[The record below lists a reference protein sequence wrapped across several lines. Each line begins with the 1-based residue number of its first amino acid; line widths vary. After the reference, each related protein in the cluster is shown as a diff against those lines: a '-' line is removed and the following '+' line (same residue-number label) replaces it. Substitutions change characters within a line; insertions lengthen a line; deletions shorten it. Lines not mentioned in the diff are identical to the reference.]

1 MKKRFVMSAAL
12 ATLGPAAA
20 QAEPYAYTLMA
31 AAPEFNRSFNSG
43 VALYGSVDAGINYQ
57 SVGGQSRWQTQ
68 SGGEWTSKFGMF
80 GREDLGGGLRAEFNL
95 ESGFLAN
102 NGAMQDASSFLNRQS
117 WIGLRSD
124 TFGRV
129 RFGRQIG
136 TGLPLFVDV
145 FGTVG
150 TNSAYTWLGMGVVQT
165 PKGISYNADLGPGA
179 TQLPARVNNALT
191 YLSPSY
197 AGMSA
202 QLMFAPSN
210 VAGRSPNA
218 AAQGVLLQWF
228 NGTTYIAGSYNQV
241 WGENGGNGGSGG
253 GSGGSTV
260 RNDLYGVGV
269 VYDVGTLVLSAAFN
283 QYAPKLAGDG
293 IARVY
298 TLGTILPVGRHAMR
312 ASVVYRD
319 TSGVRDAADHAA
331 SDSALGVMLGYDY
344 TLSKRTGLYARGGLI
359 RNYGISTIPLN
370 NNPLPTQAGSAI
382 PQAGTT
388 PMTVSLGMY
397 HNF

>member
-1 MKKRFVMSAAL
+1 MSAAL
-12 ATLGPAAA
+12 VTLGPVAA

-57 SVGGQSRWQTQ
+57 SVGGKSLWQTQ

-102 NGAMQDASSFLNRQS
+102 NGAMQDASSFFNRQS
-117 WIGLRSD
+117 WVGLSSD
-124 TFGRV
+124 TYGRV

-150 TNSAYTWLGMGVVQT
+150 TNSAYTWLGAGVVQT

-197 AGMSA
+197 AGVSA
-202 QLMFAPSN
+202 QLMIAPSN

-218 AAQGVLLQWF
+218 AAQGALLQWF

-241 WGENGGNGGSGG
+241 WDANGGGGA
-253 GSGGSTV
+253 STV

-269 VYDVGTLVLSAAFN
+269 VYDIGTLVLSAAFN

-298 TLGTILPVGRHAMR
+298 TLGTIVPFGRHAMR

-319 TSGVRDAADHAA
+319 TSGVRDAADHPAR
-331 SDSALGVMLGYDY
+331 DSALGVMLGYDY
-344 TLSKRTGLYARGGLI
+344 TLSKRTGLYARGGFI
-359 RNYGISTIPLN
+359 RNYGISTILLN
-370 NNPLPTQAGSAI
+370 NNPLPTQTGGTV
-382 PQAGTT
+382 PQTGTT

>member
-1 MKKRFVMSAAL
+1 MKKSIAMSAAL
-12 ATLGPAAA
+12 FSLCPGAAR
-20 QAEPYAYTLMA
+20 AEPFAYTLMA

-57 SVGGQSRWQTQ
+57 RVGGTSRWQTQ

-102 NGAMQDASSFLNRQS
+102 NGAMQDAGSFFNRQS
-117 WIGLRSD
+117 WLGLSSD
-124 TFGRV
+124 TYGRV
-129 RFGRQIG
+129 RMGRQIG

-150 TNSAYTWLGMGVVQT
+150 TNSAYTWLGTGVVQT
-165 PKGISYNADLGPGA
+165 PRGVSYNADLGPGA

-197 AGMSA
+197 AGVSTE
-202 QLMFAPSN
+202 LMYAPSS

-228 NGTTYIAGSYNQV
+228 NGTTYLAGSYNQV
-241 WGENGGNGGSGG
+241 WDANGGNGA
-253 GSGGSTV
+253 STV

-269 VYDVGTLVLSAAFN
+269 VYDIGTVVLSAAFN

-298 TLGTILPVGRHAMR
+298 TLGAIVPVGRHAMR
-312 ASVVYRD
+312 ASMVYRD
-319 TSGVRDAADHAA
+319 TSGVRDAADHPAR
-331 SDSALGVMLGYDY
+331 DSALGLMLGYDH
-344 TLSKRTGLYARGGLI
+344 TLSKRTGLYARGGFI
-359 RNYGISTIPLN
+359 RNYGISTILLN
-370 NNPLPTQAGSAI
+370 NNPLPTQTGSTV
-382 PQAGTT
+382 PQTGTT

>member
-1 MKKRFVMSAAL
+1 MKKRIAMSAAL
-12 ATLGPAAA
+12 FSLCPGAA
-20 QAEPYAYTLMA
+20 QAEPFAYTLMA

-57 SVGGQSRWQTQ
+57 RVGGTSRWQTQ

-95 ESGFLAN
+95 ESGFFAN
-102 NGAMQDASSFLNRQS
+102 NGAMQDAGSFFNRQS
-117 WIGLRSD
+117 WVGLSSD
-124 TFGRV
+124 TYGRV
-129 RFGRQIG
+129 RLGRQIG

-150 TNSAYTWLGMGVVQT
+150 TNSAYTWLGTGAVQT
-165 PKGISYNADLGPGA
+165 PKGVSYNADLGPGA

-197 AGMSA
+197 AGVSTE
-202 QLMFAPSN
+202 LMYAPGN

-228 NGTTYIAGSYNQV
+228 NGTTYLAGSYNQV
-241 WGENGGNGGSGG
+241 WDADGANGA
-253 GSGGSTV
+253 STV

-269 VYDVGTLVLSAAFN
+269 VYDIGTLVLSAAFN

-298 TLGTILPVGRHAMR
+298 TLGTIVPVGRHAMR

-319 TSGVRDAADHAA
+319 TSGVRDAGDHPAR
-331 SDSALGVMLGYDY
+331 DSALGLMLGYDY
-344 TLSKRTGLYARGGLI
+344 TLSKRTGLYARGGFI
-359 RNYGISTIPLN
+359 RNYGVSTILLN
-370 NNPLPTQAGSAI
+370 NNPLPIQTGSTV
-382 PQAGTT
+382 PQTGTT